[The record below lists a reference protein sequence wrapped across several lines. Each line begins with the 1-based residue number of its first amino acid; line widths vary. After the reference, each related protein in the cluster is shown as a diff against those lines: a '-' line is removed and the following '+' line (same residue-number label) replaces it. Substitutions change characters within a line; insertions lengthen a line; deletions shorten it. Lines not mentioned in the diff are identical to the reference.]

1 MDHTLKKTLTRHRIV
16 KGLMLVLFA
25 ILLVTQLYPLVWLL
39 LFSLKT
45 NQEIMAG
52 SFFSFPASPQWSNYK
67 IAYEAGHYIRSLLN
81 SLLVSG
87 STMVFVILFSSMLAF
102 AISRFRWRYGQVV
115 LIIFL
120 LGMMIPMTTTLLPLM
135 LIFKQI
141 SVLNT
146 YFALILPY
154 IAFCMPVAVFILS
167 GFMRSIPHEIEE
179 SAMMDG
185 ASVYRTFAGI
195 ILPITM
201 PSIVT
206 VVILTFITTWNEY
219 IMAATFIS
227 SQFMR
232 TIPFGVYI
240 FIGQYSVNY
249 GAIGAFLVLGSLP
262 VVLIYFFLSDKIT
275 KGMVEGAVK
284 G

>member
-1 MDHTLKKTLTRHRIV
+1 MDHTLKKSLNGTKII
-16 KGLMLVLFA
+16 KGIMIVLFSVL
-25 ILLVTQLYPLVWLL
+25 IVTQLYPLVWLV

-45 NQEIMAG
+45 NKEIMAG
-52 SFFSFPASPQWSNYK
+52 SFFSLPEVAQWSNFK

-81 SLLVSG
+81 SLFVSG
-87 STMVFVILFSSMLAF
+87 TTMIFVILFSSMIAF
-102 AISRFRWRYGQVV
+102 AISRFRWRLGPTILTV
-115 LIIFL
+115 FL
-120 LGMMIPMTTTLLPLM
+120 LGMMIPMTTTLLPIM

-141 SVLNT
+141 GVLNT
-146 YFALILPY
+146 YLALILPY

-167 GFMRSIPHEIEE
+167 GFMRGIPHEIEE

-185 ASVYRTFAGI
+185 AGVFRTFAGI
-195 ILPITM
+195 ILPISV

-206 VVILTFITTWNEY
+206 VVILTFISTWNEY

-227 SQFMR
+227 SQYMR
-232 TIPFGVYI
+232 TIPFGVYV
-240 FIGQYSVNY
+240 FIGQYSINY
-249 GAIGAFLVLGSLP
+249 GVIGAFLVMGALP

-275 KGMVEGAVK
+275 KGMVDGAVK